1 MPTAFIA
8 LEDRAQR
15 ERIAGALHRRGWS
28 VSAHATGFH
37 LLSELADVIDG
48 KARDM
53 PGLIVV
59 DAFARGCA
67 GLTIA
72 AGLRDLGVALPLV
85 LVTRPGVQLPVT
97 DDATVRV
104 AGPETALR
112 VIAELAGDPP
122 RPPPASSAL
131 SA

>member
-1 MPTAFIA
+1 MTTAFIA
-8 LEDRAQR
+8 LEDRTQR

-48 KARDM
+48 KALDV

-59 DAFARGCA
+59 DAYARGCA

-72 AGLRDLGVALPLV
+72 AGLRDLGVAVPLV
-85 LVTRPGVQLPVT
+85 LVARPGVQLPVT
-97 DDATVRV
+97 EDGQVRV
-104 AGPETALR
+104 VGPDAALH
-112 VIAELAGDPP
+112 VIAELAGEAPT
-122 RPPPASSAL
+122 RPPPASSA
-131 SA
+131 